1 MNQSRL
7 LLLVV
12 SLSLLLAGCS
22 QTSQPVANSSPA
34 PAGPSEPKRIASA
47 DVVKAVVPP
56 ITIEIGGTTD
66 AVVQLTIQD
75 GYHVNAN
82 PPTFPYLK
90 ATELEV
96 PGAGGISLVNVTYP
110 KALERKFA
118 FAEQPLAVYEGK
130 VELKATLKAG
140 KSANPGEQS
149 IPAQLRIQA
158 CDEQVCYAP
167 GTLELAITV
176 QVK

>member
-1 MNQSRL
+1 MNPSKL
-7 LLLVV
+7 FLLVV
-12 SLSLLLAGCS
+12 LLSLLLAGCS
-22 QTSQPVANSSPA
+22 QSTQPVANSGSPSPA
-34 PAGPSEPKRIASA
+34 EPTRITSVG
-47 DVVKAVVPP
+47 VVKAVAPP
-56 ITIEIGGTTD
+56 ITIEVGGTTD
-66 AVVQLTIQD
+66 AIVQLTIQD

-90 ATELEV
+90 ATELV
-96 PGAGGISLVNVTYP
+96 MPGTGGISLVNVTYP

-130 VELKATLKAG
+130 ADLKATLKAD
-140 KSANPGEQS
+140 KSASPGEQS

-167 GTLELAITV
+167 GTLELAIPV